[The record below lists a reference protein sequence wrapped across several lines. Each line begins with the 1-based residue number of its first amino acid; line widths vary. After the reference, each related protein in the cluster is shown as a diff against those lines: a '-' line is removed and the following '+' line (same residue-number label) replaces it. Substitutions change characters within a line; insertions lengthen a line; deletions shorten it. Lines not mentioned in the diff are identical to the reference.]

1 MKQIGSWVKNLY
13 AIDVQDACKVLSS
26 KATDGDLV
34 VERESILPLNMEHQK
49 KSQTIVEEPR
59 LVQQLQEVVEK
70 PQQGKLRGDRVE
82 TSTHAETSIR
92 GELQARWAEGSHAA
106 IPLGRRWGDVE

>member
-1 MKQIGSWVKNLY
+1 MLAKNLY
-13 AIDVQDACKVLSS
+13 ALEVQDACKALSS

-34 VERESILPLNMEHQK
+34 VGREGILPLNMQSQK

-70 PQQGKLRGDRVE
+70 PQQGKLRGDRAK
-82 TSTHAETSIR
+82 TSTHAETSIKGKHR
-92 GELQARWAEGSHAA
+92 ARWAERSHAA
-106 IPLGRRWGDVE
+106 IPPGRRWGDIE